1 VRALRA
7 LLVDIYPP
15 SLHQAGL
22 VPTLRDLAGT
32 LSARGMVTTLEA
44 DEALTLAPDI
54 EALLFRC
61 AQEALRNAAT
71 HAGAD
76 QVTVRVSAE
85 AGRASLEVADDGRG
99 FDPAVLDDRPAEGHF
114 GMRLVRDLVRDAGG
128 RLSVDSAPGAG
139 TRVRV
144 EVPVA

>member
-22 VPTLRDLAGT
+22 VATLGDLADT
-32 LSARGMVTTLEA
+32 LTARGLATTVDVDVAPALPEA
-44 DEALTLAPDI
+44 T

-76 QVTVRVSAE
+76 HVTVTLRA
-85 AGRASLEVADDGRG
+85 AGDRARLEVADDGRG
-99 FDPAVLDDRPAEGHF
+99 FDPAVLDERPAEGHL
-114 GMRLVRDLVRDAGG
+114 GLACRAT
-128 RLSVDSAPGAG
+128 SSATPA
-139 TRVRV
+139 
-144 EVPVA
+144 AS